1 MKCKEAARIMKY
13 SRTDSED
20 ASNPMP
26 SHTRYCPACRNLFLL
41 DKLAPA
47 IIKAGC
53 ASSDEIEKTAPNPF
67 LISKIRHRIQE
78 LREQRYGSWEIAVA
92 AMRGWLVAFATVA
105 IILVAVS
112 IRWQPPTI
120 TSDLDDELNMQN
132 PAEYLISDAPNLTNL
147 DFPGE
152 DDPYAHK

>member
-1 MKCKEAARIMKY
+1 MRY
-13 SRTDSED
+13 SQTASGDV
-20 ASNPMP
+20 SNPML
-26 SHTRYCPACRNLFLL
+26 SHVRNCLACRNLLLL

-53 ASSDEIEKTAPNPF
+53 AFSDEIEQTASNPF

-105 IILVAVS
+105 IILVTVS
-112 IRWQPPTI
+112 IRWQPPAV
-120 TSDLDDELNMQN
+120 TSDLDDELNTQN
-132 PAEYLISDAPNLTNL
+132 SAEYLISDAPNPTNL